1 MHLYEAEDYIGK
13 ERDRAIL
20 EKNEKRSVDPEGVL
34 LGFLGGGVPPGCL
47 NSDPI
52 SDLKMSFSTPVL
64 RPGEAEITMSSLERL
79 IIARTANVRFK
90 LRNFQSE
97 N

>member
-1 MHLYEAEDYIGK
+1 M
-13 ERDRAIL
+13 
-20 EKNEKRSVDPEGVL
+20 
-34 LGFLGGGVPPGCL
+34 PPGCL

-79 IIARTANVRFK
+79 IIARTVNVRFK

>member
-1 MHLYEAEDYIGK
+1 MYEAEDYIGK

-20 EKNEKRSVDPEGVL
+20 EKNEKKSEDPEGVL
-34 LGFLGGGVPPGCL
+34 LGFLGRGVPPGCL

-52 SDLKMSFSTPVL
+52 SDVKMSFSTLVL

-79 IIARTANVRFK
+79 SIARTANVRFK
-90 LRNFQSE
+90 LRNFQNE

>member
-1 MHLYEAEDYIGK
+1 MHLYEAEDYIDYIGK
-13 ERDRAIL
+13 DKDRAIL
-20 EKNEKRSVDPEGVL
+20 EKNERRSEDPEGVL
-34 LGFLGGGVPPGCL
+34 LGFLGGGVPPCCL

-52 SDLKMSFSTPVL
+52 SDQKMSFSTPVL

-79 IIARTANVRFK
+79 RIARTAN
-90 LRNFQSE
+90 LRNFQNE

>member
-1 MHLYEAEDYIGK
+1 MRFSYVVVWLPY
-13 ERDRAIL
+13 
-20 EKNEKRSVDPEGVL
+20 L
-34 LGFLGGGVPPGCL
+34 LIGFLNIGVPVVRTCGCL